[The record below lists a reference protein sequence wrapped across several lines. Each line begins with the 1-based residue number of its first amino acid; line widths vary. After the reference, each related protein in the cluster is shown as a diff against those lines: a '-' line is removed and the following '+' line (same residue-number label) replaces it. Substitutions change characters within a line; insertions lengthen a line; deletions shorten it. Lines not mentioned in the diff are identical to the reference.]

1 MKKKYRLLTCL
12 LVFML
17 GLTGC
22 TTDGY
27 NIPQPQAEVVPEHSD
42 LNFEDMSYERP
53 DIDAINQKIN
63 DLLAKVVLEGNQ
75 EEILKGY
82 DEILNDLKEVDQMES
97 LASIKNNIDL
107 S

>member
-53 DIDAINQKIN
+53 DIDAINQKIKAN
-63 DLLAKVVLEGNQ
+63 VSLLSTATTKIG
-75 EEILKGY
+75 I
-82 DEILNDLKEVDQMES
+82 S
-97 LASIKNNIDL
+97 SIA
-107 S
+107 

>member
-42 LNFEDMSYERP
+42 LNL
-53 DIDAINQKIN
+53 KI
-63 DLLAKVVLEGNQ
+63 
-75 EEILKGY
+75 
-82 DEILNDLKEVDQMES
+82 
-97 LASIKNNIDL
+97 
-107 S
+107 